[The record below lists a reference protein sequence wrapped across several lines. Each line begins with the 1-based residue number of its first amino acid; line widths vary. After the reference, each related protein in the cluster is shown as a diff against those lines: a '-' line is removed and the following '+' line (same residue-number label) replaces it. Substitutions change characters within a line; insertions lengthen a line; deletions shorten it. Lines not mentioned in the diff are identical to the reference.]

1 MNDPLQTPAPN
12 SGPKGAQKTGLR
24 PWLKAVLFV
33 SLALNL
39 AVAGLV
45 IGAVLRFGSF
55 DGPRPPRLDM
65 VVGPYTHA
73 LSHEDKR
80 AIGRALREE
89 YRGSRPSQEQI
100 RADFATV
107 LQALRSTPYDGAK
120 VETILKGQMKA
131 GTERQELGQ
140 RLLLERLSR
149 MTDAERAA
157 FADRLQEGLERH
169 RPLRQPGGHGH
180 GDDHR

>member
-1 MNDPLQTPAPN
+1 MNDPIQTPE
-12 SGPKGAQKTGLR
+12 PKNTPKTGMR
-24 PWLKAVLFV
+24 PWLKAVLFA

-45 IGAVLRFGSF
+45 IGAVLRFGPF

-80 AIGRALREE
+80 AIGKALREE
-89 YRGSRPSQEQI
+89 YRESRPSRDQI
-100 RADFATV
+100 RAEFTTV
-107 LQALRSTPYDGAK
+107 LQALRATPYDGAK
-120 VETILKGQMKA
+120 VEAILMGQMQA
-131 GTERQELGQ
+131 GVERQELGQ
-140 RLLLERLSR
+140 RMLIQRLAS

-169 RPLRQPGGHGH
+169 RPPKKPGGHGK
-180 GDDHR
+180 DMFHR